1 MIRLAIVAESRVVRV
16 GLAALFGGEPDIVVV
31 TSPHESARGE
41 NANEA
46 DDADADVVLRV
57 LAHDGGG
64 GSLTSQG
71 DDDDLDAR
79 AARVPTVVLLER
91 LEPAAARQALV
102 AGAHGVLALD
112 SDADE
117 LVGAVRAAA
126 VGLVVMH
133 ASLAAGF
140 AGSLSGPALREPARA
155 PLTARER
162 EVLALLAEGLP
173 NKVIAPRLGIT
184 EHTVKTHVAAVYE
197 KLHAR
202 NRAEAVVAAARQG
215 LLLL

>member
-1 MIRLAIVAESRVVRV
+1 MIRLAIVAESPVARA
-16 GLAALFGGEPDIVVV
+16 GLAALFGAEPDVIVSFPNDVGRTDDTGESDVDVILRVV
-31 TSPHESARGE
+31 PLERG
-41 NANEA
+41 
-46 DDADADVVLRV
+46 DV
-57 LAHDGGG
+57 LAHD
-64 GSLTSQG
+64 

-79 AARVPTVVLLER
+79 AARVPTVALLER
-91 LEPAAARQALV
+91 MDPELARHALV
-102 AGAHGVLALD
+102 SGALGVLALD

-117 LVGAVRAAA
+117 LVAAVRAAA
-126 VGLVVMH
+126 AGLAVMH
-133 ASLAAGF
+133 PSLLTGL
-140 AGSLSGPALREPARA
+140 AGSLSGRVVQQPARA
-155 PLTARER
+155 RLSARER

-173 NKVIAPRLGIT
+173 NKAIAPRLGIT